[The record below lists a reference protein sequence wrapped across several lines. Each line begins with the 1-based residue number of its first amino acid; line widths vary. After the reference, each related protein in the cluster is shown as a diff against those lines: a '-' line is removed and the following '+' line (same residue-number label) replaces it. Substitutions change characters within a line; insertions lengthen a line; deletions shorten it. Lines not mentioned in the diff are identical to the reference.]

1 MALRPPRISEAEDQS
16 ADSDRRAQP
25 IRPVWQGALI
35 WLFGIGLL
43 LVVVSLALRF
53 LLVPALS
60 GSSAPS
66 AAEAHLSALQTQEA
80 LTPEPAAVPV
90 RAPTTAP
97 TVAPTAVF
105 VPAAA
110 PTAQQTATPA
120 PTTASTPSAGLS
132 APPSGLTPAA
142 TVAPELAA
150 EVSEAYLRYFQV
162 SADALLKLD
171 SSRLAEVA
179 TNGELSALAQSIE
192 DDRAQGRALK
202 TDVQHNFVVLSVHN
216 DEAQVADQF
225 RDSSFFV
232 NPVTQEALPGQ
243 VIPTSPDTAPLVR
256 IVYRLQRIDGTWK
269 VTEGTKYE

>member
-1 MALRPPRISEAEDQS
+1 MALRPPRISEAEDQN

-53 LLVPALS
+53 LVVPALS

-66 AAEAHLSALQTQEA
+66 AAEAHLGALQTQEA
-80 LTPEPAAVPV
+80 LTPQPTTVPV
-90 RAPTTAP
+90 RVPTTAP
-97 TVAPTAVF
+97 AVVPTAVLA
-105 VPAAA
+105 PAAQPQVATPPATTA
-110 PTAQQTATPA
+110 PTPPAAVSATLSGATPL
-120 PTTASTPSAGLS
+120 PTVTPR
-132 APPSGLTPAA
+132 
-142 TVAPELAA
+142 LAA
-150 EVSEAYLRYFQV
+150 EVSDAYLRYFQV

-171 SSRLAEVA
+171 SSRLADVA
-179 TNGELSALAQSIE
+179 TDGELSALAQSIE

-202 TDVQHNFVVLSVHN
+202 TDVQHNFVVLSVQN

-232 NPVTQEALPGQ
+232 DPVTQEVLPGQ
-243 VIPTSPDTAPLVR
+243 VIPNSPDTAPLVR

-269 VTEGTKYE
+269 VTAGTKYE